1 MPKPPKTVY
10 ACSSCGAQFSRWMGR
25 CTECGAWSTVAEET
39 SAPEDVARVQKGV
52 EAKPGRISAFKHLDA
67 ESTAPRRP
75 SGLVDLDR
83 VLAGGFVPGSV
94 TLVGGE
100 PGVGKSTLLAQAAI
114 ALARGGSSIL
124 YVTGEESPS
133 QVALR
138 LKRMS
143 SDIPEKL
150 TFLDATDA
158 NVVAATIRDAKPDLT
173 IVDSIQAMQSPELP
187 GGAGSISQTK
197 ACAGIITEAAKQS
210 NAPVILIGQVNKD
223 GDIAGPRLLEHLV
236 DTVLMLEGDADR
248 RFRLLRAMKHRFGPT
263 DEVAVYTMTETGLT
277 SVDDPSA
284 ELLRDRAASVPG
296 SVVSCLLEGR
306 RPLLIELQA
315 LVSPAGYGT
324 PVRHATGID
333 SGRLGLLLA
342 VLARRAGVRI
352 LDKDVYANAAGGIKA
367 REPAADLAICLAV
380 ASAASDITIDAKT
393 AAVGEVGLGGEI
405 RPVPFA
411 DARVRECERHGFT
424 TIVLPRGSDVK
435 RPGAMTIIEAGTIR
449 EAIDRGM
456 AG

>member
-1 MPKPPKTVY
+1 MAKPQKPLYV
-10 ACSSCGAQFSRWMGR
+10 CSACGAQFSRWLGR
-25 CTECGAWSTVAEET
+25 CTECGAWSTVSEET
-39 SAPEDVARVQKGV
+39 LASEDVARVQKGSD
-52 EAKPGRISAFKHLDA
+52 AKPGRVAAFREIAADA
-67 ESTAPRRP
+67 STPRRS
-75 SGLVDLDR
+75 SGLADLDR

-100 PGVGKSTLLAQAAI
+100 PGVGKSTLLAQAAL
-114 ALARGGSSIL
+114 ALSRAGAHIL

-143 SDIPEKL
+143 PEIPETL
-150 TFLDATDA
+150 AFLDATDA
-158 NVVAATIRDAKPDLT
+158 NVVAATIRETKPDLT
-173 IVDSIQAMQSPELP
+173 IVDSIQAMQSSDLP

-263 DEVAVYTMTETGLT
+263 DEVAVYTMTEGGLA

-284 ELLRDRAASVPG
+284 ELLRDRAAAVPG
-296 SVVSCLLEGR
+296 SIVSCLLEGR

-352 LDKDVYANAAGGIKA
+352 LEKDVYANAVGGIKA
-367 REPAADLAICLAV
+367 REPAADLGICLAV
-380 ASAASDITIDAKT
+380 ASATADVAVSQQT
-393 AAVGEVGLGGEI
+393 AAIGEVGLGGEI

-424 TIVLPRGSDVK
+424 RIILPKGSNAKAANGVTVTEV
-435 RPGAMTIIEAGTIR
+435 ATVR
-449 EAIDRGM
+449 EAIEKGL
-456 AG
+456 G